1 MTINT
6 KYSIGDSIYSMQD
19 NKILIEYITSILS
32 EVTIDHNGNIVV
44 ENKYKTNSSRI
55 LKEDKIF
62 TSKEELLNSL

>member
-6 KYSIGDSIYSMQD
+6 KYNINDSVYTMHD
-19 NKILIEYITSILS
+19 NKVLIEYITSILS
-32 EVTIDHNGNIVV
+32 EVIIDHNGNIVV
-44 ENKYKTNSSRI
+44 ENKYKTNNSRI

>member
-6 KYSIGDSIYSMQD
+6 KYNINDSVYSMHD
-19 NKILIEYITSILS
+19 NKVLIEYITSILS
-32 EVTIDHNGNIVV
+32 EVIIDHNGNIAV

-62 TSKEELLNSL
+62 TSKEKLINSL